1 MKARNLN
8 LPAQLARYL
17 EIGFGET
24 WDIRAGRATARAV
37 IQETSGGGGNGEKTV
52 LLPPGL
58 AADLGLPCGLHLNLI
73 RDRDRLRIGPLVGIL
88 AARYIKE
95 RDSFGVQNHNFHAL
109 LQALRGLNGTGF
121 VFTPRDID
129 WRRNRIHGYY
139 SGGSEKRWRP
149 RWYPFPD
156 VYYNRFFSKS
166 STDTRD
172 IMKRF
177 RGYGVQTF
185 NTPIGSK
192 WAVHSYLSHKE
203 DIRRHLP
210 DTHRLLSAQVLQAM
224 LDKYREVYIKP
235 GEGHLGRGIMRV
247 SKKPGGY
254 LLKSSGNV
262 NGVAYRSLAG
272 VVRALQR
279 NGKLEKFLVQQSIG
293 VAGGDQHFDS
303 RVLVQ
308 KDRQNQWQI
317 TGLAARVG
325 GSGQITT
332 NLHTG
337 GHAEGINRTLAQRG
351 FDRTEIAAVRAE
363 ISRLALDIAGALEE
377 YSPALG
383 DLGLDFI
390 VDKDGQV
397 WFLEAN
403 PRAGRRSVE
412 KMGREAQKLTV
423 LRPMEYACYLAGF

>member
-1 MKARNLN
+1 MKARKLS
-8 LPAQLARYL
+8 LPAQLAASL
-17 EIGFGET
+17 GIVPGET
-24 WDIRAGRATARAV
+24 WNIKVGRATARTV
-37 IQETSGGGGNGEKTV
+37 IQEALGGGVNGTRAV
-52 LLPPGL
+52 ALPPGL
-58 AADLGLPCGLHLNLI
+58 AADLGLPPGLHLNII
-73 RDRDRLRIGPLVGIL
+73 RDGDYLRLGPLVGIL

-95 RDSFGVQNHNFHAL
+95 RDSFGVQNQNFHAL
-109 LQALRGLNGTGF
+109 LQGLRSLNGSGF

-129 WRRNRIHGYY
+129 WKRHRIHGY
-139 SGGSEKRWRP
+139 SSGSEKRWRP

-166 STDTRD
+166 SIDTRD

-177 RGYGVQTF
+177 RSYGVQTF

-192 WAVHSYLSHKE
+192 WAVHSYLSQKE

-210 DTHRLLSAQVLQAM
+210 DTHRLLSAQALQAM
-224 LDKYREVYIKP
+224 LEKHREVYIKP
-235 GEGHLGRGIMRV
+235 GEGHLGRGIMRA
-247 SKKPGGY
+247 SKRSGGY
-254 LLKSSGNV
+254 LVKSSGSV

-272 VVRALQR
+272 VVKALQR
-279 NGKLEKFLVQQSIG
+279 NGKLDKFLVQQSIG
-293 VAGGDQHFDS
+293 VVGGDQHFDS

-337 GHAEGINRTLAQRG
+337 GRAEGINKTLAQRG
-351 FDRTEIAAVRAE
+351 FSRTEIMAVRAE
-363 ISRLALDIAGALEE
+363 IKRLALEIAGALGE

-390 VDKDGQV
+390 IDKKGQV

-412 KMGREAQKLTV
+412 KMGREAQKLAV